1 LRELA
6 YVNGD
11 IMGLEEAT
19 VPILDRGFLFGDGIY
34 EVIRV
39 YHGVP
44 FGLERHLKRLQNSA
58 RSIMLNLP
66 HTLGT
71 FEDLILDLVEE
82 SEIKEGWVYMQVTR
96 GVAPRSHAFPENV
109 DPTLVMFVKALSED
123 NGGQHKAGA
132 SVVKILDQRWLFCN
146 IKSVSLLANVLAK
159 EQATRMGAYECI
171 LYRPDGR
178 VTEGASCNVFAVLD
192 GVVRTHPADNL
203 VLPGITRDYVLEI
216 CADEGIPFD
225 ESAFSV
231 EDLEKASEI
240 FLTGTVS
247 EITPVVKVDNTVI
260 GDGTPGPVTTRLA
273 RAYRALVEKA
283 LL

>member
-11 IMGLEEAT
+11 IMDLEEAT
-19 VPILDRGFLFGDGIY
+19 IPILDRGFLFGDGIY
-34 EVIRV
+34 EVIRI
-39 YHGVP
+39 YQGVP
-44 FGLERHLKRLQNSA
+44 FGLDRHLQRLQNSA

-66 HTLGT
+66 HTMGT

-82 SEIKEGWVYMQVTR
+82 SGIKEGWVYMQVTR
-96 GVAPRSHAFPENV
+96 GVAPRAHAFPENV
-109 DPTLVMFVKALSED
+109 DPTLVMFVKALPED
-123 NGGQHKAGA
+123 SGGQAKAGA
-132 SVVKILDQRWLFCN
+132 SVVKIPDQRWLLCN

-171 LYRPDGR
+171 LHRPDGS
-178 VTEGASCNVFAVLD
+178 VTEGASCNVFAVID

-216 CADEGIPFD
+216 CADEGIPFN

-231 EDLEKASEI
+231 EDLKGASEI

-247 EITPVVKVDNTVI
+247 EITPVVKVDNTIV
-260 GDGTPGPVTTRLA
+260 GDGTPGPVTTRIA
-273 RAYRALVEKA
+273 SAYAALVAKA